1 MTFSMRRFSAIF
13 RKEVQDIK
21 TNASVLVMA
30 AMPIMFA
37 FVYQQ
42 MDGPKEQIA
51 NMVTLMSLIM
61 VGSFVQAALIAEE
74 KEKHTLRVMM
84 LSPTSSL
91 EVLLGKSA
99 LTGLIT
105 FVICISNFAILG
117 VVKGNMVLIILFLLI
132 SIFFFLM
139 LGTAIGLLAKT
150 MASTSVVGMPI
161 LFVFFLAPMLGEFI
175 KNKFVTK
182 AIEFLP
188 TKHLADAMP
197 KMLAGKG
204 FSTVSGDLINIIIW
218 SVLSIVLC
226 IVVYKK
232 KQMD

>member
-30 AMPIMFA
+30 AMPIMFS

-42 MDGPKEQIA
+42 MDGPKDEIA
-51 NMVTLMSLIM
+51 NMVTLMALIM

-74 KEKHTLRVMM
+74 KEKHTLRVLM
-84 LSPTSSL
+84 LSPASSL

-105 FVICISNFAILG
+105 FVICISNFFILG
-117 VVKGNMVLIILFLLI
+117 VVKGNMTLIVLFLLI

-139 LGTAIGLLAKT
+139 LGTAIGLIAKT

-161 LFVFFLAPMLGEFI
+161 LFIFFLAPMLGVFI
-175 KNKFVTK
+175 KSEFVKK

-188 TKHLADAMP
+188 TKHLVDAMP
-197 KMLAGKG
+197 KLMAGKG
-204 FSTVSGDLINIIIW
+204 FSTVSGDFVNIIIW
-218 SVLSIVLC
+218 CVLSIILC
-226 IVVYKK
+226 IIVYKK